1 MTMHIIGGTA
11 RGRRI
16 FTTPKDIMVRPISGR
31 IRQQLFDIIRPMVT
45 ASYFLDLYAGTGAVG
60 LEALS
65 RGAQKAVFVEQD
77 NRCLKII
84 GRNLIHLGFEAQG
97 TALRG
102 NATNS
107 LTWVMHR
114 TGLEAFDLIFLGPPY
129 READNTPLF
138 LARPTLLQ
146 ISTGGLLSAN
156 GWAMA
161 QHHQKEEPGVIAGL
175 EMFRRE
181 KHGDSRM
188 SFYRRIKPPA

>member
-1 MTMHIIGGTA
+1 MTMRIIAGTA

-31 IRQQLFDIIRPMVT
+31 IRQQLFDIIRPLVT
-45 ASYFLDLYAGTGAVG
+45 GSYFLDLFAGTGAVG

-65 RGAQKAVFVEQD
+65 RGAQKAVFIEVD
-77 NRCLKII
+77 NRCLKVI
-84 GRNLIHLGFEAQG
+84 GRNLVHLGFEDRG

-102 NATNS
+102 NATNA

-114 TGLEAFDLIFLGPPY
+114 TNLENFDLIFMGPPY

-138 LARPTLLQ
+138 LARPTLEH
-146 ISTGGLLSAN
+146 ISTGKLLSPH
-156 GWAMA
+156 GWIMA

-181 KHGDSRM
+181 KHGDSRV
-188 SFYRRIKPPA
+188 SFYRWAKPAV